1 MITYE
6 EKVIKEL
13 EQWKATFMK
22 DSSMMTRFSKKV
34 QVKVQQLVPA
44 KVQKVLT
51 ETIRMMVQTISAG
64 SNFIKPKLKETNW
77 SLQRRDDEVRKKWMS
92 TKSRSGRRGR
102 NRSRWYSPR
111 SC

>member
-34 QVKVQQLVPA
+34 QTKVQQL
-44 KVQKVLT
+44 
-51 ETIRMMVQTISAG
+51 IRRKYKSINRNDS
-64 SNFIKPKLKETNW
+64 
-77 SLQRRDDEVRKKWMS
+77 DD
-92 TKSRSGRRGR
+92 GA
-102 NRSRWYSPR
+102 NN
-111 SC
+111 